1 MLDLSRLNPPQRKAV
16 KTLQGPLLVLA
27 GAGSGKTRVIVHR
40 IAYMVQQ
47 GIKPSN
53 ILAVTFTNKA
63 AAEMKERVAELVGKA
78 VGKELTVSTFHAF
91 GVEVLRQHIER
102 LGYPRRFGIT
112 DASDQASLVKRAMR
126 EVKID
131 DRKFDPRKVLAA
143 ISKAKC
149 AGVVPQPKAEG
160 QGDDYDLITAM
171 IYPKYDLALRAQ
183 GSVDFDD
190 LILLPM
196 RLLKEFPDVRDALR
210 ERYQYLLVDEYQ
222 DTNKSQLDLLI
233 LLAGERKN
241 VCAVGDDDQSIYS
254 WRGAEVENILSY
266 DKHFPGCQEIRLE
279 QNYRSTSSVLDAAN
293 AVIAKN
299 EARKPKKLFTTAGPG
314 DPIQIVICADEDEEG
329 RWIGREI
336 SRLIEKGRRPK
347 DVAIL
352 YRTNGQSRPLEE
364 SLRGEEIPYDV
375 VGGQEYF
382 DKKEIKDIVSYL
394 KACQNR
400 MDEVSLLRIVNVPA
414 RGIGDTTLERLGA
427 HARSRKL
434 PIEEAMRRA
443 DEFEDLP
450 AGAATRLKE
459 FHGLLERYRRRFAA
473 EGIDQVVHD
482 LVTET
487 GMRESARMSVQS
499 AAAGQRK
506 VQAVDEFINGVR
518 AYQQYESKPS
528 LESYLKRIALS
539 EREEDGGAPP
549 SSVTLMTLHAA
560 KGLEWPVV
568 FLCGVEEDLLP
579 HGGMQGEAQ
588 NLPEERRLAYVG
600 ITRARERLYLTRAA
614 SRAKRGQRITRVPS
628 RFLEDIP
635 KDVTE
640 TFDQMAPAAGNPK
653 EEGQTFFAGLRA
665 QLKGQAPATGSAPA
679 TTAGA
684 PTPAMPARPPPAA
697 PFKMAAPPMR
707 VFSPVTVPE
716 DSAPAPSLTASPT
729 PGPLFPPKR

>member
-63 AAEMKERVAELVGKA
+63 AAEMKERVADLVGPKVA
-78 VGKELTVSTFHAF
+78 KELTVSTFHAF
-91 GVEVLRQHIER
+91 GVEVLRQHVEK
-102 LGYPRRFGIT
+102 LGYPKRFGIA
-112 DASDQASLVKRAMR
+112 DASDQVSLVKRAMR

-131 DRKFDPRKVLAA
+131 DRKFDPRKVLAL

-149 AGVVPQPKAEG
+149 AGVVPEPKPEG
-160 QGDDYDLITAM
+160 QGDDYDLITAK

-196 RLLKEFPDVRDALR
+196 RLLKEHPDVRDALQA
-210 ERYQYLLVDEYQ
+210 RYQYLLVDEYQ
-222 DTNKSQLDLLI
+222 DTNRSQLDLLI

-314 DPIQIVICADEDEEG
+314 DPIQIVVCVDEDEEG

-336 SRLIEKGRRPK
+336 SRLLEKGRQPR
-347 DVAIL
+347 DIAIL

-364 SLRGEEIPYDV
+364 SLRGEDIPYDV

-382 DKKEIKDIVSYL
+382 DKKEIKDIVAYM
-394 KACQNR
+394 KACQNGR
-400 MDEVSLLRIVNVPA
+400 DEVSLLRIVNVPA

-427 HARSRKL
+427 NARAKKMPL
-434 PIEEAMRRA
+434 EEAIRRA

-450 AGAATRLKE
+450 AGAAKRLKE
-459 FHGLLERYRRRFAA
+459 FHGLLERYRRRFST

-482 LVTET
+482 LVSET
-487 GMRESARMSVQS
+487 GLREAARASVQS
-499 AAAGQRK
+499 AKAGARH
-506 VQAVDEFINGVR
+506 VQAVDDFVNGVR
-518 AYQQYESKPS
+518 SYQEREAKPS

-539 EREEDGGAPP
+539 EREEDGGPPP
-549 SSVTLMTLHAA
+549 SSVTLMTLHAS

-568 FLCGVEEDLLP
+568 FLCGCEEDLLP

-600 ITRARERLYLTRAA
+600 ITRAREKLYMTRAM
-614 SRAKRGQRITRVPS
+614 SRSKRNENIKRTPS
-628 RFLEDIP
+628 RFIEDIP

-640 TFDQMAPAAGNPK
+640 VFDQMAPAAGNPK
-653 EEGQTFFAGLRA
+653 EEGRSFFAGLRA
-665 QLKGQAPATGSAPA
+665 QLKAQPPAAAPAAAPIPAAPVRPLAAPGSGPSVRLAPL
-679 TTAGA
+679 
-684 PTPAMPARPPPAA
+684 PPPPPA
-697 PFKMAAPPMR
+697 
-707 VFSPVTVPE
+707 
-716 DSAPAPSLTASPT
+716 PAPEPDSPQIS
-729 PGPLFPPKR
+729 LFPPKR